1 MRLFYL
7 MFFPLL
13 FVSCVSLKKTDV
25 SNQSQKKSGSAI
37 PGNEFQSGIAGFKV
51 QKPEKWHFVT
61 AEEYTDNLEK
71 VKLDDKVLQ
80 EKLRQYATLPLVAIM
95 KYKEPYDD
103 VNPSF
108 KVNIRPL
115 GPIDGSEPVK
125 IIDLIL
131 PALKQMFPDLKVKSK
146 KNTSIAGLK
155 AGYSWFEYT
164 MKLSDGKMFPI
175 SSEIWVVPRGK
186 YFFLLGSGTKIGDE
200 SARKE
205 IQNIIKTVEFI

>member
-7 MFFPLL
+7 LFFPFL
-13 FVSCVSLKKTDV
+13 FVSCVSVKKTDV
-25 SNQSQKKSGSAI
+25 ADSQKKTESAI
-37 PGNEFQSGIAGFKV
+37 LGNQFQSEIAGFKV

-61 AEEYTDNLEK
+61 AQEYTHNLDK
-71 VKLDDKVLQ
+71 VKLDDKTLQ

-115 GPIDGSEPVK
+115 GPMDGAEPVK

-131 PALKQMFPDLKVKSK
+131 PMLKQMFPDLKVKT
-146 KNTSIAGLK
+146 KNQTSVAGLK

-164 MKLSDGKMFPI
+164 MKLSDGKRFPI

-186 YFFLLGSGTKIGDE
+186 YFFLLGSGTKVGDK

-205 IQNIIKTVEFI
+205 IQEIIKTVEFI